1 MERKFTRESELS
13 NNSMTTSLIWR
24 SLAGLMM
31 LLLVL
36 TSTSFGQ
43 TPGTGA
49 ISGIVFDP
57 AGRVIADAEVL
68 AVNDGTHLSRSVRTS
83 AEGVFRLPLLPPG
96 TYTATVKAPGFAAK
110 TSQFEVTVSETV
122 TLNLTLALPTTSVSV
137 QVASGDAEVADLDSS
152 TIGGLVDKTAIEAL
166 PLSSRNYTQILGLAP
181 GVVVDLPVATAL
193 GNGTLN
199 VASNGATA
207 TNNNLQFNGVDANNL
222 YENSASNAESS
233 IVGTAIP
240 APDTIQ
246 EFRVQTAN
254 FDAAYGRGTGANV
267 DLVSKSGTNKF
278 HGSAWEF
285 VRNNIFNANDFFS
298 KLDGQPRADL
308 KQNQFGGSVGGPIL
322 KGGTFFFVS
331 DQGTTQVNGLGDE

>member
-1 MERKFTRESELS
+1 
-13 NNSMTTSLIWR
+13 MTL
-24 SLAGLMM
+24 
-31 LLLVL
+31 
-36 TSTSFGQ
+36 
-43 TPGTGA
+43 P
-49 ISGIVFDP
+49 
-57 AGRVIADAEVL
+57 GRVIADAEVL
-68 AVNDGTHLSRSVRTS
+68 AVNDATHLSRSVRTTS
-83 AEGVFRLPLLPPG
+83 EGVFRLPLLPPG
-96 TYTATVKAPGFAAK
+96 TYTATVKAAGFAVK
-110 TSQFEVTVSETV
+110 TSRMIEVTVSETV
-122 TLNLTLALPTTSVSV
+122 SLNLTLGLPTTSVSV
-137 QVASGDAEVADLDSS
+137 QVAGEDAEIADLDSS
-152 TIGGLVDKTAIEAL
+152 TMGGLVDKTAIEAL

-267 DLVSKSGTNKF
+267 DLVSKSGTSKF

-298 KLDGQPRADL
+298 KLDGQPQGRSQAEPVWRIDWRPDHS
-308 KQNQFGGSVGGPIL
+308 GSNIL
-322 KGGTFFFVS
+322 LC
-331 DQGTTQVNGLGDE
+331 GLPGID